1 MLRREAEELRR
12 KMEQLSRSQSSA
24 QPQQGQQGQ
33 QGQQSSESQGQR
45 GQQGP
50 QGRQSSGGQSSALN
64 RAIERLT
71 EAARDMQNAGSTQ
84 NQGTPQS
91 DAEARRAAERLRE
104 AREMLAGERRQQ
116 AGEQVEELA
125 RKTQQLAEEQKNFE
139 QKMRQALGSMVQ
151 NEQGSQGRPSL
162 LQQPG
167 TSRRQTE
174 PLQTE
179 EKKLIEEL
187 TQIEK
192 EMQNAARDMAA
203 TQPSA
208 SSKLR
213 DALAEAQKQDLGM
226 KMGWSVE
233 VMRQGYA
240 PYALTRQPAVTEGLN
255 QLRDRVHEAQG
266 SMNRDQAGGNDLEAA
281 LSRAER
287 LREQL
292 QQLKRQGRGQKGQ
305 GEQQQG
311 EQPGQQSGQQPG
323 QQPGGQQPSSTGTPN
338 GAEPGSHSNTAEG
351 RGGVGA
357 QAFGGPGLNRA
368 YAEGAMRE
376 GIRDLAQLDQMLR
389 GNREV
394 PHEISRDVQDL
405 VRQMQGVD
413 PRLLAA
419 RPERL
424 DQIVDSLLT
433 GVEEIELKL
442 RRLADNDQSTGNVRS
457 GASQPPPPG
466 YAEAVAEYFRRL
478 ANHK

>member
-1 MLRREAEELRR
+1 LA
-12 KMEQLSRSQSSA
+12 RSQSSA
-24 QPQQGQQGQ
+24 QSQQGQQGQ
-33 QGQQSSESQGQR
+33 QGQESRESQGQR
-45 GQQGP
+45 GQQGQ

-71 EAARDMQNAGSTQ
+71 EAARDMQNAGNPQ

-91 DAEARRAAERLRE
+91 EAESRRAAERLRE

-116 AGEQVEELA
+116 AGEQVEDLA
-125 RKTQQLAEEQKNFE
+125 RKTQQLAEEQRNFE
-139 QKMRQALGSMVQ
+139 QRMREALGSMVQ
-151 NEQGSQGRPSL
+151 DGQGAQSRPGRPGL
-162 LQQPG
+162 LQPG

-179 EKKLIEEL
+179 EKKLIEDL

-192 EMQNAARDMAA
+192 DMQQAARDMAS
-203 TQPSA
+203 TQPSV
-208 SSKLR
+208 SNKLR

-255 QLRDRVHEAQG
+255 QLRDRVREAQG
-266 SMNRDQAGGNDLEAA
+266 ALNREQSGGNDLEAA
-281 LSRAER
+281 LGRAER

-292 QQLKRQGRGQKGQ
+292 QQLKRQGQ
-305 GEQQQG
+305 GRQGNQQG
-311 EQPGQQSGQQPG
+311 Q
-323 QQPGGQQPSSTGTPN
+323 QQPGGQQPSPTGTPN
-338 GAEPGSHSNTAEG
+338 GAQPGGETPETAEG
-351 RGGVGA
+351 RGGTGS

-368 YAEGAMRE
+368 YAEGALRE

-405 VRQMQGVD
+405 MRQMQGVD

-424 DQIVDSLLT
+424 DQIVDSLMS

-442 RRLADNDQSTGNVRS
+442 RRLADNDQTTGNVRS

>member
-12 KMEQLSRSQSSA
+12 KMEQLARSQSSA
-24 QPQQGQQGQ
+24 QGQQSQQGQ
-33 QGQQSSESQGQR
+33 QGQQSRESQGQR
-45 GQQGP
+45 GQQGQ

-64 RAIERLT
+64 RAIERLA
-71 EAARDMQNAGSTQ
+71 EAARDMQNAGATQ

-91 DAEARRAAERLRE
+91 EAEARRAAERLRE

-116 AGEQVEELA
+116 AGEQVEDLA
-125 RKTQQLAEEQKNFE
+125 RKTQQLAEEQRNFE
-139 QKMRQALGSMVQ
+139 QRMRQALGNMLQ
-151 NEQGSQGRPSL
+151 DEQGRPSL
-162 LQQPG
+162 LQPG

-174 PLQTE
+174 GLQTE

-192 EMQNAARDMAA
+192 DMQKAARDMAG

-208 SSKLR
+208 SNKLR

-255 QLRDRVHEAQG
+255 QLRDRVREAQG
-266 SMNRDQAGGNDLEAA
+266 ALNREQAGGNDLEAA
-281 LSRAER
+281 LGRAER

-292 QQLKRQGRGQKGQ
+292 QQLKRQGR
-305 GEQQQG
+305 QQG
-311 EQPGQQSGQQPG
+311 QQGQQPG
-323 QQPGGQQPSSTGTPN
+323 LQQGQQQPGGQQPSSTGTPN
-338 GAEPGSHSNTAEG
+338 GSETSQSAEG
-351 RGGVGA
+351 RGGTGPE
-357 QAFGGPGLNRA
+357 AFGGPGLNRA
-368 YAEGAMRE
+368 YAEGALRE

-405 VRQMQGVD
+405 MRQMQGVD

-424 DQIVDSLLT
+424 DQIVDSLMT

-442 RRLADNDQSTGNVRS
+442 RRLADNDRTTGNVRS